1 VGPLDQTA
9 RSSSDVAQPPVERAT
24 APARSRAL
32 LLAVSLALLFLVCAC
47 ATPPRR
53 QAVPLSFETQATV
66 SGFPYGIR
74 YFPRDAKRL
83 QVFQDDFVESWKR
96 EEAYRRTQGLT
107 GPLPPAAYLAISG
120 GGDNGAFGA
129 GLLSGWTKTGT
140 RPEFKLVTGVSTGA
154 LISPFAFLGPAWDEQ
169 LKALYTAV
177 SLKDIA
183 VGRSILSVLYGDSMA
198 DTTPLW
204 NLLKKSV
211 TQEMLDAIAVEHEK
225 GRILLVGTA
234 NLDARRPVIWNVT
247 KIAASRRPGALDL
260 VRKILLAS
268 AAIPGTFPPVMIE
281 VEAGGVTYEE
291 MHVDGGTA
299 SQVFVYPA
307 GMNLNILSLNN
318 GIERQRTLYVIRNA
332 RLDPEWA
339 EVDRQTLPI
348 AMRAIACLIQYQG
361 IGDLYRIFTIT
372 QRDKVDYNLAYIPA
386 SFQVPHTAE
395 FDPVYMRKLYDFAER
410 LMLNGYQWA
419 KEPPILVSGDRED
432 GALPPP

>member
-1 VGPLDQTA
+1 MVT
-9 RSSSDVAQPPVERAT
+9 
-24 APARSRAL
+24 
-32 LLAVSLALLFLVCAC
+32 
-47 ATPPRR
+47 
-53 QAVPLSFETQATV
+53 
-66 SGFPYGIR
+66 GFDYRVR
-74 YFPRDAKRL
+74 YFPRDAGHLAK
-83 QVFQDDFVESWKR
+83 FEKDFIESWNL
-96 EEAYRRTQGLT
+96 ETAYRKSQGFE

-129 GLLSGWTKTGT
+129 GFLSGWTKTGT

-154 LISPFAFLGPAWDEQ
+154 LIAPFAFLGPAYDEP
-169 LKALYTAV
+169 LKRLYTDV

-183 VGRSILSVLYGDSMA
+183 VKKSILSVIYGDSMA

-204 NLLKKSV
+204 KLIEKSV
-211 TQEMLDAIAVEHEK
+211 TPEMLEAIAAEQEK

-247 KIAASRRPGALDL
+247 KIAASRKPGALDL
-260 VRKILLAS
+260 VHKILLAS

-281 VEAGGVTYEE
+281 VQAGGNTYEE

-307 GMNLNILSLNN
+307 GMKLNILSLNQ
-318 GIERQRTLYVIRNA
+318 GIDRQRTLYILRNA

-372 QRDKVDYNLAYIPA
+372 QRDEVDFNLAYIPA
-386 SFQVPHTAE
+386 TFDVPHTAD
-395 FDPVYMRKLYDFAER
+395 FDPVYMGKLYEFAEG
-410 LMLNGYQWA
+410 MAAHGYEWA
-419 KEPPILVSGDRED
+419 NRPPILVSGQDEAARAD
-432 GALPPP
+432 LK